1 MFASRSLKFKIMAG
15 FGLLVAFVAF
25 IGWNGYDGVDK
36 VGGAMVR
43 ITDKDAPMVDL
54 TMEMKIIVLESL
66 GIVDQYRMATNV
78 VAKYDQ
84 SSLEKLRKDF
94 SDKIEEFDAQGN
106 LVLSGGDYFGADIAG
121 TENTALRN
129 KVAEAQSS
137 HDNKF
142 QPAVANVHSI
152 GAKLVEDRITRDKV
166 MGDME
171 SATQKVFDI
180 SMQLEEAAKE
190 IILRKQDRNDLEGIF
205 ANEVQWADLAMEI
218 RATIALGRL
227 ALEEVAQSDNKQ
239 TLDEAVREFNKSVV
253 EYDQWIKALLEGGM
267 TEMGKVGRIND
278 ERLAG
283 LARRMDSAHDKE
295 FTGAA
300 MKLIEAQRSMVA
312 SVEEMDRATIN
323 FRAAAEVM
331 GGLLEAAE
339 EIAANDMK
347 NARDEG
353 KNEWSYV
360 QWLTGVIVIVAV
372 LLGVFIGFYLANSIT
387 NPIIGIIGDISEGSN
402 QLASASE
409 QISQASQGLAEGAT
423 EQAASLEET
432 SATLEEMASMTRQ
445 NAESAD
451 KANVLTLSARKEA
464 EDGSKTMTEMIGSME
479 AINKSSQEIGKIIKV
494 IEEIAFQTNLLALNA
509 AVEAARAGEHGK
521 GFAVV
526 AEEVRN
532 LAQRSAAAAKD
543 TGALIEE
550 AVRRAAEGNDSARKS
565 GEVLHKIVD
574 SINKMT
580 NLVAEIT
587 SATGEQANGVDQV
600 NTAVSQMDKVT
611 QTNASNAEE
620 TAASSE
626 ELNGQAESLN
636 GAVEFLSQLIYG
648 TGDGSN
654 MAARTTVTHRAA
666 PRKLLPKTA
675 PKQKATARKVSV
687 LEHRDTGAVAVK
699 KKSAEE
705 AIPLEDDIDGF

>member
-1 MFASRSLKFKIMAG
+1 MLATRSLKFKILAG
-15 FGLLVAFVAF
+15 FGLLVVFVAF
-25 IGWNGYDGVDK
+25 TGVIGYMGVND

-54 TMEMKIIVLESL
+54 AMEMKINVLESL
-66 GIVDQYRMATNV
+66 GVVDQYRMATNV
-78 VAKYDQ
+78 VSRYDQ
-84 SSLEKLRKDF
+84 SGLENLRK
-94 SDKIEEFDAQGN
+94 EFDNKVSDFDKQGN
-106 LVLSGGDYFGADIAG
+106 KIINGGDYFGSNIAG
-121 TENTALRN
+121 TDNAALRN
-129 KVAEAQSS
+129 KVTEAQKS
-137 HDNKF
+137 HDTKF

-152 GAKLVEDRITRDKV
+152 GAKLVENRIIRDKV
-166 MGDME
+166 MVDME
-171 SATQKVFDI
+171 NATQKVFDI
-180 SMQLEEAAKE
+180 AMQLEEAAKE
-190 IILRKQDRNDLEGIF
+190 IILRKQDRNDLAGIF
-205 ANEVQWADLAMEI
+205 SNEVQWADLAMEI

-227 ALEEVAQSDNKQ
+227 ALEEVVQSDNKQ
-239 TLDEAVREFNKSVV
+239 TLEEGVRGFEKSVV
-253 EYDQWIKALLEGGM
+253 EYDEWIKALLSGGM
-267 TEMGKVGRIND
+267 TEMGKVGRITD
-278 ERLAG
+278 DRLAG
-283 LARRMDSAHDKE
+283 LARRMDEIHDKE

-300 MKLIEAQRSMVA
+300 MKLIEAQRAMVA
-312 SVEEMDRATIN
+312 SVEEMDRATAN
-323 FRAAAEVM
+323 FQAAAADM
-331 GGLLEAAE
+331 SRLLEESEEMAAD
-339 EIAANDMK
+339 DMK
-347 NARDEG
+347 KARDGG
-353 KNEWSYV
+353 KSQWSYV

-372 LLGVFIGFYLANSIT
+372 LAGIIIGVFLANSIT
-387 NPIIGIIGDISEGSN
+387 SPIIGIIGDISEGAD

-451 KANVLTLSARKEA
+451 KANQLTHSTRKEA

-550 AVRRAAEGNDSARKS
+550 AVRRAAEGNDSAKKS
-565 GEVLHKIVD
+565 GEVLHRIVD

-636 GAVEFLSQLIYG
+636 SAVECLGELIYG
-648 TGDGSN
+648 SGNGARHMTG
-654 MAARTTVTHRAA
+654 ARVTHRAA
-666 PRKLLPKTA
+666 PKKLLPKAA
-675 PKQKATARKVSV
+675 PARKAAVKHASV
-687 LEHRDTGAVAVK
+687 LPHHDPGAVEIK
-699 KKSAEE
+699 RKRAEE

>member
-1 MFASRSLKFKIMAG
+1 M
-15 FGLLVAFVAF
+15 
-25 IGWNGYDGVDK
+25 
-36 VGGAMVR
+36 
-43 ITDKDAPMVDL
+43 
-54 TMEMKIIVLESL
+54 
-66 GIVDQYRMATNV
+66 
-78 VAKYDQ
+78 
-84 SSLEKLRKDF
+84 
-94 SDKIEEFDAQGN
+94 
-106 LVLSGGDYFGADIAG
+106 
-121 TENTALRN
+121 
-129 KVAEAQSS
+129 
-137 HDNKF
+137 
-142 QPAVANVHSI
+142 
-152 GAKLVEDRITRDKV
+152 
-166 MGDME
+166 
-171 SATQKVFDI
+171 
-180 SMQLEEAAKE
+180 
-190 IILRKQDRNDLEGIF
+190 
-205 ANEVQWADLAMEI
+205 
-218 RATIALGRL
+218 
-227 ALEEVAQSDNKQ
+227 
-239 TLDEAVREFNKSVV
+239 DE
-253 EYDQWIKALLEGGM
+253 
-267 TEMGKVGRIND
+267 
-278 ERLAG
+278 
-283 LARRMDSAHDKE
+283 AHDKE

-300 MKLIEAQRSMVA
+300 MKLIEAQRSMVM
-312 SVEEMDRATIN
+312 SVEEMDRATVD
-323 FRAAAEVM
+323 FEAAATVM
-331 GGLLEAAE
+331 EKLLEDAE
-339 EIAANDMK
+339 GLASDDMK

-353 KNEWSYV
+353 RRQWSSV
-360 QWLTGVIVIVAV
+360 QWSTGIIVVLAV
-372 LLGVFIGFYLANSIT
+372 LLGVIIGLYLANSIT
-387 NPIIGIIGDISEGSN
+387 SPIIGIIGDISEGAN

-550 AVRRAAEGNDSARKS
+550 AVRRAAEGNDSAKKS
-565 GEVLHKIVD
+565 GEVLHRIVD

-587 SATGEQANGVDQV
+587 SATSEQANGVDQV

-626 ELNGQAESLN
+626 ELNGQAENLNAAVECLN
-636 GAVEFLSQLIYG
+636 GMIYG
-648 TGDGSN
+648 TGDGSRRFTQN
-654 MAARTTVTHRAA
+654 RTTHRAT
-666 PRKLLPKTA
+666 PRKLLPRKIA
-675 PKQKATARKVSV
+675 PVHKAAAHHAPI
-687 LEHRDTGAVAVK
+687 LAHHEPGAVAVK
-699 KKSAEE
+699 KKTAEE
-705 AIPLEDDIDGF
+705 AIPLEDDMDGF